1 MKIKQHVMISRPE
14 NFRHGNYS
22 TCFSL
27 LAPNAA
33 KRMCDEYGYIDCS
46 EIEIEINVSGD
57 EIVASMVKTI
67 DAQIKKELGEHEVKM
82 NLLRDRKNEL
92 LAITHEGES

>member
-14 NFRHGNYS
+14 NFRRGDYS

-27 LAPNAA
+27 LASNAA
-33 KRMCDEYGYIDCS
+33 KRMCDKYGYIDCG

-57 EIVASMVKTI
+57 EIVASMVKKI
-67 DAQIKKELGEHEVKM
+67 EAEIKREPGEHKM
-82 NLLRDRKNEL
+82 KMALLKNRKAEL
-92 LAITHEGES
+92 LAITYEG